1 MALMSDNNF
10 NIINL
15 IEMKKFLLIAAVAL
29 MGFNA
34 AEAQNPKDLSK
45 TWEKT
50 ITVPASQA
58 TIVEKLFTAWGKQ
71 FPGDYVDAF
80 ADYKKKPTWYTS
92 GEGPYMIDFAPKN
105 GYLNITA
112 TVQLELALTAVYWNL
127 PNGNK
132 LFGVFVNECHE
143 GPGGTEDAICDC
155 ALAFY
160 EYDANKGTMTP
171 RADVSKKVLS
181 VTSSPNLP
189 KEGRDIEYWDEK
201 SQSYKKI
208 KWTGNGF

>member
-1 MALMSDNNF
+1 
-10 NIINL
+10 
-15 IEMKKFLLIAAVAL
+15 MKKFLLITAAAL

-34 AEAQNPKDLSK
+34 ANAQSPEDVSK

-50 ITVPASQA
+50 ITVPESQA
-58 TIVEKLFTAWGKQ
+58 TIIEKLFTAWGKQ

-80 ADYKKKPTWYTS
+80 ADFKKKPTWYTS
-92 GEGPYMIDFAPKN
+92 GEGPYIIDFAPKN

-132 LFGVFVNECHE
+132 LFGLTINECHE
-143 GPGGTEDAICDC
+143 GGEGPDDAECEF

-160 EYDANKGTMTP
+160 EYNATKGTMTP
-171 RADVSKKVLS
+171 RPDLVKKVLGQTDY
-181 VTSSPNLP
+181 VNLP
-189 KEGRDIEYWDEK
+189 KEGRDLEYYDRK
-201 SQSYKKI
+201 SESYKTI

>member
-1 MALMSDNNF
+1 
-10 NIINL
+10 
-15 IEMKKFLLIAAVAL
+15 MKKFLLIAAAAL
-29 MGFNA
+29 LGFTAANA
-34 AEAQNPKDLSK
+34 QAPNDVNK

-80 ADYKKKPTWYTS
+80 ADFKKKPTWYTS
-92 GEGPYMIDFAPKN
+92 GEGPYIIDFAPKN

-132 LFGVFVNECHE
+132 LFGVTINECHE
-143 GPGGTEDAICDC
+143 GGEGPDDAECEF
-155 ALAFY
+155 ALAIY
-160 EYDANKGTMTP
+160 EYNASKGTMTP
-171 RADVSKKVLS
+171 RPDLVKKVLGQTDY
-181 VTSSPNLP
+181 VNLP
-189 KEGRDIEYWDEK
+189 KEGRDLEYYDRK
-201 SQSYKKI
+201 SESHKTI

>member
-1 MALMSDNNF
+1 
-10 NIINL
+10 
-15 IEMKKFLLIAAVAL
+15 MKKFLLIAAAAL
-29 MGFNA
+29 IGFNA
-34 AEAQNPKDLSK
+34 AEAQNPTEVRES
-45 TWEKT
+45 WEKT

-80 ADYKKKPTWYTS
+80 ADFKKKPTWYTN
-92 GEGPYMIDFAPKN
+92 GEGPYIIDFAPKN
-105 GYLNITA
+105 GYLNIMA

-132 LFGVFVNECHE
+132 LFGVTINECHE
-143 GPGGTEDAICDC
+143 GGEGPDDAECEF

-160 EYDANKGTMTP
+160 EYNASKGTMTP
-171 RADVSKKVLS
+171 RPDLVKKVLGQTDY
-181 VTSSPNLP
+181 VNLP
-189 KEGRDIEYWDEK
+189 KEGRDLEYYDRK
-201 SQSYKKI
+201 SESYKTI

>member
-1 MALMSDNNF
+1 
-10 NIINL
+10 
-15 IEMKKFLLIAAVAL
+15 MKKLLLIVAAAL
-29 MGFNA
+29 IGFNA
-34 AEAQNPKDLSK
+34 AEAQNPTEVRES
-45 TWEKT
+45 WEKT

-80 ADYKKKPTWYTS
+80 ADFKKKPTWYTS
-92 GEGPYMIDFAPKN
+92 GEGPYIIDFAPKN

-112 TVQLELALTAVYWNL
+112 TMQLELALTAVYWNL

-132 LFGVFVNECHE
+132 LFGLTINECHE
-143 GPGGTEDAICDC
+143 GGEGPDDAECEF

-160 EYDANKGTMTP
+160 EYNASKGTMTP
-171 RADVSKKVLS
+171 RPDLVKKVLGQTDY
-181 VTSSPNLP
+181 VNLP
-189 KEGRDIEYWDEK
+189 KEGRDLEYYDRK
-201 SQSYKKI
+201 SESYKTI

>member
-1 MALMSDNNF
+1 
-10 NIINL
+10 
-15 IEMKKFLLIAAVAL
+15 MKKFLLIAAAAL
-29 MGFNA
+29 IGFNA
-34 AEAQNPKDLSK
+34 AEAQDPKDISK

-50 ITVPASQA
+50 ITVPTSQA

-80 ADYKKKPTWYTS
+80 IDFKKNPTWYTS
-92 GEGPYMIDFAPKN
+92 GSGPYLIDFAPKN

-132 LFGVFVNECHE
+132 LFGVTINECREAGE
-143 GPGGTEDAICDC
+143 GPDDVECDFS
-155 ALAFY
+155 LAFY
-160 EYDANKGTMTP
+160 EYDVKKGTMTP
-171 RADVSKKVLS
+171 RADVVKKVLS
-181 VTSSPNLP
+181 VTNCPNLP

-201 SQSYKKI
+201 SESHKKL